1 MFYISWKSIICS
13 TLYFGE
19 LCQVC
24 SLSSVIEM
32 VYVLIYKVSD
42 KMSVS
47 CNLPGSDIG
56 RMVRSVFA
64 ISHLVIT
71 LFYLVV
77 STLTNPVHWWGWQD
91 RQKKWPLLLEKK
103 KKWFLITSKVK
114 VCRWNVSYLSN
125 SQTRF
130 QNIKELF
137 W

>member
-13 TLYFGE
+13 SSYFSE
-19 LCQVC
+19 LCQVG
-24 SLSSVIEM
+24 SLSSVNEM

-64 ISHLVIT
+64 MISYLVIT
-71 LFYLVV
+71 FYLVV

-91 RQKKWPLLLEKK
+91 WPKKMTTVIRKDKK
-103 KKWFLITSKVK
+103 LISHYVEGKG
-114 VCRWNVSYLSN
+114 L
-125 SQTRF
+125 
-130 QNIKELF
+130 
-137 W
+137 